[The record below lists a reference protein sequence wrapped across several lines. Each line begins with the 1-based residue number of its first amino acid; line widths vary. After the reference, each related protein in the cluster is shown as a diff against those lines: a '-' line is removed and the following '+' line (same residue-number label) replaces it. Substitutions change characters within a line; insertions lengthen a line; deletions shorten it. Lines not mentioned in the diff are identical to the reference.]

1 MSLKISNINSKLISR
16 YLNKNLVLI
25 FLAILLI
32 FSLIIFGNQ
41 FVSIAQK
48 AVKHGIPLPELMP
61 LMGFN
66 MIRDL
71 PIILSL
77 SFFLSVVISIS
88 QLYKNSEAIAMNSFG
103 IGEKNFINF
112 IKPLVILIFIIIF
125 MLSMYIVPWAKY
137 QKSVTEDI
145 TVNASEF
152 TFISEGKF

>member
-1 MSLKISNINSKLISR
+1 MSLKISNIHSKLISR

-77 SFFLSVVISIS
+77 SFFLSVVIYIS
-88 QLYKNSEAIAMNSFG
+88 QLYK
-103 IGEKNFINF
+103 
-112 IKPLVILIFIIIF
+112 
-125 MLSMYIVPWAKY
+125 
-137 QKSVTEDI
+137 
-145 TVNASEF
+145 
-152 TFISEGKF
+152 